1 MHRHGY
7 KGRKLGRERDQRR
20 ALIKTLAT
28 QLIENYSIRT
38 TLPKAKDLR
47 PYTEKLVTKAR
58 KGGLNNRRMVISKVS
73 TKASAHH
80 LFEVI
85 APKLKRESGYL
96 RITKDGFRRGDNAE
110 MAIIE
115 FVDKTEFSTEKAT
128 EAKAEVKAPAKKS
141 TVAKKDDTKLKAE
154 PKVKPKSET
163 KKTVKSADKEAK

>member
-20 ALIKTLAT
+20 ALIKVLSS

-38 TLPKAKDLR
+38 TLPKAKELR
-47 PYTEKLVTKAR
+47 PYLEKLVTKAR
-58 KGGLNNRRMVISKVS
+58 KGDLASRRLVIAKVS

-80 LFEVI
+80 LFDAI

-96 RITKDGFRRGDNAE
+96 RIERDGFRRGDNAA

-115 FVDKTEFSTEKAT
+115 FVDKDEFKSDTKPKAEA
-128 EAKAEVKAPAKKS
+128 EAKPKAEKKAPAKK
-141 TVAKKDDTKLKAE
+141 VEKKPAAKKTAE
-154 PKVKPKSET
+154 K
-163 KKTVKSADKEAK
+163 KEAK

>member
-20 ALIKTLAT
+20 SLIKTLAS
-28 QLIENYSIRT
+28 QLIENHSIRT

-47 PYTEKLVTKAR
+47 PYVEKLVTKAR
-58 KGGLNNRRMVISKVS
+58 KGDLASRRLVISKVS

-80 LFEVI
+80 LFDSL

-96 RITKDGFRRGDNAE
+96 RIQKDGFRRGDNAE

-115 FVDKTEFSTEKAT
+115 FVDKIEFTETEKQVKT
-128 EAKAEVKAPAKKS
+128 EPVKKADAKKAPAVKK
-141 TVAKKDDTKLKAE
+141 VAAKKASTKE
-154 PKVKPKSET
+154 
-163 KKTVKSADKEAK
+163 KK